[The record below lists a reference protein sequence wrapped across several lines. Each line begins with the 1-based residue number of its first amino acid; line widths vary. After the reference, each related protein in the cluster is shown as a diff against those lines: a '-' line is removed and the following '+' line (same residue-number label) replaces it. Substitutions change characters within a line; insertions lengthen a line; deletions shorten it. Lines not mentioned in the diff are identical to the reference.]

1 MTGVEAFGLTD
12 VGRVRAKNEDHF
24 VIASM
29 HKSVTIRHSS
39 LSPAELEHWRGGGA
53 EAFLLAVADGVGG
66 RPGGELAS
74 GAVVTGLLAYVTRAA
89 GCYQQFNVEEEHQ
102 FLERL
107 EQTIRDTHE
116 DIRRAHGASEKAP
129 ATTLT
134 LATLV
139 GRRAYLVH
147 VGDTRAYYLR
157 GSRLKQI
164 TRDQTIGEYM
174 MDLGAWTDAQAAK
187 ASAGKALSSAI
198 GGSELTPSV
207 GLIDLEPG
215 DTLVLC
221 SDGLN
226 KHVDDQQIAAV
237 LGKPVSAEAAAR
249 ELVGLALTGG
259 GTDNVTAIV
268 ARIG

>member
-1 MTGVEAFGLTD
+1 MTAVEAFGLTD
-12 VGRVRAKNEDHF
+12 VGSVRPRNEDHF

-29 HKSVTIRHSS
+29 RKSVTIRYSS
-39 LSPAELEHWRGGGA
+39 LSADEMHRWLGGGA
-53 EAFLLAVADGVGG
+53 EAYLFAVADGVGG

-74 GAVVTGLLAYVTRAA
+74 GAVVTRLLGYVGRAA
-89 GCYQQFNVEEEHQ
+89 GCYHQFNVDEEHQ

-107 EQTIRDTHE
+107 EQSIRDTHE
-116 DIRRAHGASEKAP
+116 EILRSHGAADKAP

-134 LATLV
+134 LAMLV

-157 GSRLKQI
+157 GSRLRQI
-164 TRDQTIGEYM
+164 TQDQTIGEYM
-174 MDLGAWTDAQAAK
+174 MDLGAWTEAQAAK
-187 ASAGKALSSAI
+187 ASAGNALSSAI
-198 GGSELTPSV
+198 GGSEMSPSV

-215 DTLVLC
+215 DALLLC
-221 SDGLN
+221 SDGLT

-237 LGKPVSAEAAAR
+237 LGKPVSAEAAAQ
-249 ELVGLALTGG
+249 ELVAMALAGG

-268 ARIG
+268 ARIA